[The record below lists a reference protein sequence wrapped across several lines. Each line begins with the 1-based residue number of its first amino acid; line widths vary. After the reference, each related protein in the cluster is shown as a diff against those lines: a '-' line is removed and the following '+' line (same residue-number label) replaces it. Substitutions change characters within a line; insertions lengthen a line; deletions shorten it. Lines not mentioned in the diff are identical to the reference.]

1 MAGHGDSVVTNGSE
15 RAEFETTV
23 AERVRAE
30 LAEFSRSELKV
41 ARALL
46 AAYPAAGLET
56 VARFGKRAYV
66 SAPTVLR
73 FIGRLGFESYPAF
86 QEALIQ
92 EVDQQLSSPLRQ
104 IAESS
109 DTSER
114 RRNTTTVAR
123 HYIDVLSWS
132 FNTLPEAEFERAAAL
147 LGDPRMQIHLHG
159 GRFSKLLAEYL
170 ASHLAM
176 LRPAVRGVHSDE
188 LAQTTTLLDFG
199 QRDVVVLFD
208 YRRYD
213 SGLVEFARE
222 AAARGARVVLFTDP
236 WMSPAA
242 QVAEIVLTARVEA
255 PSPFDS
261 LVPAMAV
268 VEALVAAVA
277 ERRGGAVRSRLAE
290 IEALSR
296 PVDAD
301 QA

>member
-1 MAGHGDSVVTNGSE
+1 MSSPGG
-15 RAEFETTV
+15 AEFAATV
-23 AERVRAE
+23 AERTRAE
-30 LAEFSRSELKV
+30 LAGFSRSELKV

-56 VARFGKRAYV
+56 VAQFAARAHV

-73 FIGRLGFESYPAF
+73 FTARLGFDSYPAF
-86 QEALIQ
+86 QKALIH

-104 IAESS
+104 IAEVSG
-109 DTSER
+109 TEER
-114 RRNTTTVAR
+114 RRNATAVAR

-132 FNTLPEAEFERAAAL
+132 FDTLPEAEFDRAADL
-147 LGDPRMQIHLHG
+147 LSAPDMRIHLRG
-159 GRFSKLLAEYL
+159 GRFSRVLAEYL

-176 LRPAVRGVHSDE
+176 LRPAVRVIPPDE
-188 LAQTTTLLDFG
+188 LSQATTLLDFG
-199 QRDVVVLFD
+199 QRDVLVVFD

-213 SGLVEFARE
+213 PALADFARE

-242 QVAEIVLTARVEA
+242 QAAEVVLPSRVEA

-268 VEALVAAVA
+268 VEAVVAAVA
-277 ERRGGAVRSRLAE
+277 ERRGDAVRSRLGE

-296 PVDAD
+296 SGDAGKSP
-301 QA
+301 

>member
-1 MAGHGDSVVTNGSE
+1 MAGQDDQAGANGRE
-15 RAEFETTV
+15 GADFAATV

-30 LAEFSRSELKV
+30 LAGLSRSELKV

-56 VARFGKRAYV
+56 VAQFAKRAHV

-86 QEALIQ
+86 QKALIH

-104 IAESS
+104 IAEVEGVA
-109 DTSER
+109 ER
-114 RRNTTTVAR
+114 RRNAPAVAR

-132 FNTLPEAEFERAAAL
+132 FDTLPEAEFERAAEL
-147 LGDPRMQIHLHG
+147 LGDPGRQIHLRG
-159 GRFSKLLAEYL
+159 GRFSRVLAEYL

-176 LRPAVRGVHSDE
+176 LRPAVRVIPPDE
-188 LAQTTTLLDFG
+188 LAQATTLLDFG
-199 QRDVVVLFD
+199 QRDVLVLFD

-213 SGLVEFARE
+213 PDLVGFARE
-222 AAARGARVVLFTDP
+222 AAARGAHVVLFTDP

-242 QVAEIVLTARVEA
+242 QAAEVVLPARVEA

-268 VEALVAAVA
+268 VEAVVAAVA
-277 ERRGGAVRSRLAE
+277 ERRGGAVRSRLSE

-296 PVDAD
+296 RDDAE
-301 QA
+301 